1 MLIFSLFSGVLCVL
15 HMGSNDIYDRGKIH
29 LYLNFFDMWGCF
41 GWNCGDMMQ
50 NTQWLQYKM
59 CFLVCFCVAVET
71 YLWLSSNSSSV
82 IEFKLIWTYGYF
94 TYICSIPNRWSSCFS
109 PTFFFSRHG
118 GQEPHQEMAGRIP
131 PEVYNSAASAKPL
144 PWIRRSCRRRSWD
157 CGTRMSPG
165 WPTAKRWAW
174 MSWWIKDEFGQWSI
188 SSGKQKHLLNMAIE
202 TVDFPIKSG
211 DVP

>member
-71 YLWLSSNSSSV
+71 YLWLSSNSSGRMV
-82 IEFKLIWTYGYF
+82 ISLIYV
-94 TYICSIPNRWSSCFS
+94 PS
-109 PTFFFSRHG
+109 PIDEVLVSPQRFFFKTWWPRTPPGDGWENSTGSLQLRGISEAIALDPAQLQTAELGLWHSDVTRLTDSETMSLDELVD
-118 GQEPHQEMAGRIP
+118 QGR
-131 PEVYNSAASAKPL
+131 V
-144 PWIRRSCRRRSWD
+144 W
-157 CGTRMSPG
+157 TV
-165 WPTAKRWAW
+165 
-174 MSWWIKDEFGQWSI
+174 
-188 SSGKQKHLLNMAIE
+188 KHILW
-202 TVDFPIKSG
+202 
-211 DVP
+211 

>member
-109 PTFFFSRHG
+109 PTFFFQDMVAKNPTRRWLGEFHRKFTTPRHQRSHCLGSGAVADGGAGIVALGCHQVDRQRNDELGWVGGSRTSLDS
-118 GQEPHQEMAGRIP
+118 EA
-131 PEVYNSAASAKPL
+131 YPL
-144 PWIRRSCRRRSWD
+144 VNKNIYWTW
-157 CGTRMSPG
+157 
-165 WPTAKRWAW
+165 
-174 MSWWIKDEFGQWSI
+174 
-188 SSGKQKHLLNMAIE
+188 L
-202 TVDFPIKSG
+202 
-211 DVP
+211 